1 MSTEAAPQRRVV
13 ERRFYVAAAI
23 GAILVV
29 FAGFARTYYLK
40 GVFGAPAIPEL
51 VHVHGIVMTSWFL
64 LFLVQ
69 VGLVATRRTNIH
81 RKVGVGGTVLAAL
94 MVTVSVATAI
104 SAARRGVSPGPPPLV
119 FLVIP
124 LGDLLVF
131 SILVAAGISL
141 RKKLATHKR
150 LMLMASMG
158 ILTPAIARIPLEFI
172 ATGGPLVFFG
182 LTDLVILA
190 VVAIDTVRNR
200 RLHPAFAWGALLVIA
215 SQPLRLM
222 LGGTDVWM
230 RFATWLVG

>member
-1 MSTEAAPQRRVV
+1 MSTEAAPKRRVV

-94 MVTVSVATAI
+94 MVTISVATAI

-131 SILVAAGISL
+131 SILVTAGISL

-190 VVAIDTVRNR
+190 VVGIDTVRNR

>member
-1 MSTEAAPQRRVV
+1 MSTETASQRRVI
-13 ERRFYVAAAI
+13 ERRFYVGAAI
-23 GAILVV
+23 GAILIV

-40 GVFGAPAIPEL
+40 GVFGAPPILEL

-69 VGLVATRRTNIH
+69 VGLVATRHTNIH

-94 MVTVSVATAI
+94 MVIIGVATAI
-104 SAARRGVSPGPPPLV
+104 SAARRGVTPGPPPLV

-124 LGDLLVF
+124 LGDLFVF

-150 LMLMASMG
+150 LMLTASMG

-190 VVAIDTVRNR
+190 VIAVDTVRNR

-222 LGGTDVWM
+222 LAGTDVWM

>member
-124 LGDLLVF
+124 LGDLFVF

-141 RKKLATHKR
+141 RRKLATHKR
-150 LMLMASMG
+150 LMLMSSMG
-158 ILTPAIARIPLEFI
+158 ILTPAIARLPFAFVE
-172 ATGGPLVFFG
+172 TGGPLVFFG

-215 SQPLRLM
+215 SQPLRLL